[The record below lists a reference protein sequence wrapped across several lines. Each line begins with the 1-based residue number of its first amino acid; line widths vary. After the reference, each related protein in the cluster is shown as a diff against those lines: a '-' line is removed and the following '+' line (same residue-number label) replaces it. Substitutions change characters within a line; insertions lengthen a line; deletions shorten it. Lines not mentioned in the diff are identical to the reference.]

1 MADAAA
7 IRRRSVRGEDGEQH
21 RAVRARVHEA
31 ETRLDS
37 MEAAIQRH
45 ETQLQFTEAPLR
57 VVLRGFKC
65 VAEIVRLLR
74 SHDLRA
80 AKTAF
85 IPSFFDELKE
95 QSGPEVHT
103 LD

>member
-1 MADAAA
+1 MAEAPAMRC
-7 IRRRSVRGEDGEQH
+7 RRVRGEEGEQH
-21 RAVRARVHEA
+21 GAVQTRLDDA

-37 MEAAIQRH
+37 IEAAIQRH
-45 ETQLQFTEAPLR
+45 ETKLQFTETPLR

-65 VAEIVRLLR
+65 VAEFFRLLR
-74 SHDLRA
+74 SRDLRA

-95 QSGPEVHT
+95 RSGRGEPR
-103 LD
+103 